1 MYRIN
6 QHPVIDIEEDVPV
19 LIVVDGEKI
28 AARKGDTIASA
39 LLAQGRRVFRYTK
52 KYHETRGL
60 FCGIG
65 QCTDCIMEVD
75 GVPNVRTCVTPVREG
90 MVVVTQKSSGEFG
103 GDDGPI

>member
-6 QHPVIDIEEDVPV
+6 RHPILDIEEPDA
-19 LIVVDGEKI
+19 IFITVDGEKM

-39 LLAQGRRVFRYTK
+39 LLARGRRVFRYTE

-65 QCTDCIMEVD
+65 QCTDCVMEVD

-90 MVVVTQKSSGEFG
+90 MVVVTQKGRGEFRN
-103 GDDGPI
+103 DGPV